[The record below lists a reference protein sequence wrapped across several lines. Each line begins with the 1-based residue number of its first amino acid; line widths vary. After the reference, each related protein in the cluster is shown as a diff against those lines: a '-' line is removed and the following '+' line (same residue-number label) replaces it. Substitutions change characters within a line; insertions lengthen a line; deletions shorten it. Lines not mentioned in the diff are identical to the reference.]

1 MSHVIWSCLLHFETV
16 PHMVFITLH
25 ERVIPAMQ
33 VWKRLLYY
41 KRSWGLGLGE
51 TVAFWLNPK
60 NKYVERA
67 HFFLQVVW
75 PSLWWLWRW
84 VLGVIGRLGIK
95 ERSGG
100 QRCSLASPPPTLDS
114 PRLVLCSSLP
124 PVVHRDLHHSN
135 PICEAL
141 PKKCGSLHPVA
152 IQCTG

>member
-1 MSHVIWSCLLHFETV
+1 MKMPVTFWNSGSYDFHNSSWARDTSY
-16 PHMVFITLH
+16 
-25 ERVIPAMQ
+25 AGGK
-33 VWKRLLYY
+33 KRLLYY

-152 IQCTG
+152 IQCTPYTR

>member
-1 MSHVIWSCLLHFETV
+1 M
-16 PHMVFITLH
+16 
-25 ERVIPAMQ
+25 
-33 VWKRLLYY
+33 
-41 KRSWGLGLGE
+41 
-51 TVAFWLNPK
+51 
-60 NKYVERA
+60 
-67 HFFLQVVW
+67 
-75 PSLWWLWRW
+75 
-84 VLGVIGRLGIK
+84 LGVIGRLGIK

-152 IQCTG
+152 IQCTLNTGWVDRTTLARVETTFEVYRASVPCTHLTSRVPLSKVCSTHPPIHDQQLVYGSRLVIRQNKRLLSLRFSAWPGQEVVLC